1 MLTRPSIAITAI
13 VAVTFLV
20 LGFVGAVVFLVWHD
34 KSTEALTFAIVT
46 PLVGV
51 LVSVLNRVRSIEN
64 KVDAAAVSNG
74 DGAK

>member
-1 MLTRPSIAITAI
+1 MLASPRVAIAAIIAVTVVI
-13 VAVTFLV
+13 VA
-20 LGFVGAVVFLVWHD
+20 FVASVVFLVWHD

-51 LVSVLNRVRSIEN
+51 LVSVLNRVRSIES
-64 KVDAAAVSNG
+64 KVDAVASSNG